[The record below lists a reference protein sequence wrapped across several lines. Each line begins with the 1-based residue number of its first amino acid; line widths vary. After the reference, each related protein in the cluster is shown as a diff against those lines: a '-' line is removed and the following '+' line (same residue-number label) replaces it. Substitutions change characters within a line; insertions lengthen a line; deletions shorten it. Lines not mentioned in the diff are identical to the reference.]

1 MESIL
6 SPQGTMEISPSKPS
20 EDRHITGTV
29 IETGAEEGGGGV
41 ATDPMCGDMIKNT
54 ATGYLYVL
62 IEKKEKDSE
71 WKDYW
76 QVFYPHAQEFRYL
89 HESIVKIDM
98 DPSQLERPLR
108 IPCTLQVN
116 KELTS
121 ISIDVT
127 L

>member
-1 MESIL
+1 MESVL
-6 SPQGTMEISPSKPS
+6 YPQGRMEISSFKTSKHT
-20 EDRHITGTV
+20 HITGTV
-29 IETGAEEGGGGV
+29 IETGAGEGGGGV

-62 IEKKEKDSE
+62 IEKKENNE
-71 WKDYW
+71 WRDYW

-89 HESIVKIDM
+89 HESIIKIDM
-98 DPSQLERPLR
+98 EPSSLERPLR
-108 IPCTLQVN
+108 MPCTLQVN